1 MKTKKKSFKFHFMLS
16 ETISKISD
24 KVMDRI
30 CSVEPI
36 ETMKRA
42 YDIELP
48 ELDDEYLFRG
58 RHFGSMFY

>member
-1 MKTKKKSFKFHFMLS
+1 
-16 ETISKISD
+16 
-24 KVMDRI
+24 MDRI

-48 ELDDEYLFRG
+48 ELDDEYLLG
-58 RHFGSMFY
+58 VGILVKTSIGTYS

>member
-1 MKTKKKSFKFHFMLS
+1 MLL
-16 ETISKISD
+16 ETISKIPN

-48 ELDDEYLFRG
+48 ELDDEYLLWG
-58 RHFGSMFY
+58 RHFG

>member
-1 MKTKKKSFKFHFMLS
+1 MLEVVLFHNLK
-16 ETISKISD
+16 ETSKIPD

-48 ELDDEYLFRG
+48 ELDDEYLLGVGILVKSSIGTCF
-58 RHFGSMFY
+58 